1 MDKQQFES
9 LSFEQAMDKLE
20 KIVEQLDRG
29 EVPLEEAIE
38 LFQQGMEL
46 SKLCGQKLD
55 SVEKKIEVLIEQ
67 DGQWS
72 SKIVDL
78 PSDEQGDQF

>member
-72 SKIVDL
+72 SKIVDP